1 LIQQK
6 SLFKTYAF
14 WYVLIGVLLI
24 LTLFLPFRINVVEA
38 GSYVGLFGHTLN
50 GTGSRKVISGFNLL
64 VPFIPIGIYLVTTLF
79 MIFSKGKV
87 GKVFALIFSFFHLWS
102 LLVVW
107 FFTSFSLSFSG
118 RFKAITGTGYYIMVF
133 LSLIFIVIVCV
144 NVAKTWKGN
153 SEVLNL
159 NQDLL
164 DN

>member
-1 LIQQK
+1 MQQNK
-6 SLFKTYAF
+6 SFLSNYTF

-38 GSYVGLFGHTLN
+38 GSYVGLFGHTRN
-50 GTGSRKVISGFNLL
+50 GTGSRKVISGFDLV

-107 FFTSFSLSFSG
+107 FFTTFSLSFSG

-144 NVAKTWKGN
+144 NVAKTWNNN
-153 SEVLNL
+153 SNQIKLND
-159 NQDLL
+159 DLL
-164 DN
+164 DS